1 MNKTFRFTI
10 ILIGVVIVVAGIGFW
25 RHHYLKV
32 MNAEPVNVYKD
43 TSVEP
48 DTSPKGASIKQ
59 KKTDKSTPVDQDNL
73 PKDTSEKRDDNTDGE
88 MEPSETTQPI
98 DTLTPEETD
107 NTGNLTV
114 HPIFSDI
121 IVENLPPKAAAALK
135 KYDEGQLASDAITSE
150 LTPLL
155 EARPVDF
162 DAIKPLTEK
171 LNKLNQQRLDALE
184 ILALYSDKASKQL
197 EKLIERKKEADS
209 MMAQTKKDIEEARKM
224 IEEVDRTLE
233 KLTK

>member
-10 ILIGVVIVVAGIGFW
+10 ILIAVAIVATGIGFW

-48 DTSPKGASIKQ
+48 DTSPKGAS
-59 KKTDKSTPVDQDNL
+59 TM
-73 PKDTSEKRDDNTDGE
+73 RDDNTDGE
-88 MEPSETTQPI
+88 MGSRETTQPI

-107 NTGNLTV
+107 NTANLTV

-155 EARPVDF
+155 EAKPIDA
-162 DAIKPLTEK
+162 DAINSLTEK
-171 LNKLNQQRLDALE
+171 LLQLNQQRLDALE

-197 EKLIERKKEADS
+197 EKLIELKKEADS

-224 IEEVDRTLE
+224 IEDVDRTLE
-233 KLTK
+233 ELTK

>member
-10 ILIGVVIVVAGIGFW
+10 ILIAVAIVATGIGFW
-25 RHHYLKV
+25 RHHYLKI
-32 MNAEPVNVYKD
+32 MNAEPVNIYKD

-48 DTSPKGASIKQ
+48 DTSPKVESTKQ
-59 KKTDKSTPVDQDNL
+59 KKSDKSTPVEQDNL
-73 PKDTSEKRDDNTDGE
+73 PKDTSEMRDDNTDGE
-88 MEPSETTQPI
+88 MGSRETTQPI

-107 NTGNLTV
+107 NTANLTV

-155 EARPVDF
+155 EAKPIDA
-162 DAIKPLTEK
+162 DAINSLTEK
-171 LNKLNQQRLDALE
+171 LLQLNQQRLDALE

-197 EKLIERKKEADS
+197 EKLIELKKEADS

-224 IEEVDRTLE
+224 IEDVDRTLE
-233 KLTK
+233 ELTK

>member
-10 ILIGVVIVVAGIGFW
+10 ILIGVAIVVAGIGFW

-59 KKTDKSTPVDQDNL
+59 KKADKSTPVDQDNL

-88 MEPSETTQPI
+88 MEPSDTTHPI
-98 DTLTPEETD
+98 DTLTPEKTD

-135 KYDEGQLASDAITSE
+135 EYDEIQLAVPKLIE
-150 LTPLL
+150 EYKPVL
-155 EARPVDF
+155 EARPIDF
-162 DAIKPLTEK
+162 EAIREMNEK
-171 LNKLNQQRLDALE
+171 QKDLRERRKDALE
-184 ILALYSDKASKQL
+184 ILSKYS
-197 EKLIERKKEADS
+197 KEASAELDAIIKREKAAEIVVEE
-209 MMAQTKKDIEEARKM
+209 MEEDRDMDAQDAIQRIEE
-224 IEEVDRTLE
+224 
-233 KLTK
+233 LTQ